1 MRNFSLRLLAA
12 DKVFYDGECSSLI
25 VPSSDGQYGILAGHV
40 SAVIAVV
47 PGFAQITVNGEKIQA
62 FVSSGVVK
70 IENGKVLMLVE
81 SCEKASDVNEA
92 WAKNSL
98 KEAQDELARKESRFN
113 VLSAELKIARA
124 LNRLKA
130 KDHIN

>member
-1 MRNFSLRLLAA
+1 MKTFSLKLLAA
-12 DKVFYDGECSSLI
+12 DQVFYSGECSSLI
-25 VPSSDGQYGILAGHV
+25 APSSDGQYGILAGHSSV
-40 SAVIAVV
+40 VIAVV
-47 PGFAQITVNGEKIQA
+47 PGFAEFTVNGEKISA

-92 WAKNSL
+92 WAQNSL
-98 KEAQDELARKESRFN
+98 TEAQDELARKESRFN

-124 LNRLKA
+124 LNRLKV
-130 KDHIN
+130 KNHIN

>member
-1 MRNFSLRLLAA
+1 M
-12 DKVFYDGECSSLI
+12 
-25 VPSSDGQYGILAGHV
+25 
-40 SAVIAVV
+40 
-47 PGFAQITVNGEKIQA
+47 
-62 FVSSGVVK
+62 K

-92 WAKNSL
+92 WAQNSL

-124 LNRLKA
+124 LNRLKV
-130 KDHIN
+130 KNHIN